1 MTRIISFC
9 NNKGGVGKT
18 TSAVNLPVFL
28 AAMGK
33 RVLLVDFDPQANA
46 TLSLGVNPKK
56 LPLSVYQALIGQT
69 SPQSI
74 IRNTPFFDYEL
85 MPSSPDL
92 AGAQMELANQEGWQS
107 RLNGVLEDAK
117 QEYDYVFI
125 DSPPS
130 LGLLTMNIIVAS
142 DEIMIPV
149 QSEYLALEGL
159 EQLLDTIE
167 LVKQRSGKELDF
179 IGAFLT
185 MYDRRKRLSQQ
196 AAKRIRRNFPNH
208 VFDAVIPQSVS
219 LAEAPKFRKT
229 ILQHDPHSRATKA
242 YRQLAEEVNNIEEDN

>member
-1 MTRIISFC
+1 MARIISLC

-28 AAMGK
+28 AAAGK

-46 TLSLGVNPKK
+46 TLSLGINPKK
-56 LPLSVYQALIGQT
+56 LPLSVYQALVGQT
-69 SPQSI
+69 SPQSV
-74 IRNTPFFDYEL
+74 IRTTPFFDYEII
-85 MPSSPDL
+85 PSSADL

-107 RLNGVLEDAK
+107 RLSQVLEEAK
-117 QEYDYVFI
+117 DEYDFVFI

-142 DEIMIPV
+142 DEILIPV

-185 MYDRRKRLSQQ
+185 MYDRRRKLSRQ
-196 AAKRIRRNFPNH
+196 AAKRIRRNFPDH
-208 VFDAVIPQSVS
+208 VFDAIIPQAVS
-219 LAEAPKFRKT
+219 LAEAPKYRKT
-229 ILQHDPHSRATKA
+229 ILQYDPHSRATKA
-242 YRQLAEEVNNIEEDN
+242 YRELAEEINEIE

>member
-1 MTRIISFC
+1 MTRIISLC

-28 AAMGK
+28 AAAGK
-33 RVLLVDFDPQANA
+33 KVLLVDFDPQANA
-46 TLSLGVNPKK
+46 TISLGIDPKK

-69 SPQSI
+69 SPQSV
-74 IRNTPFFDYEL
+74 IRTTPFFDYEM
-85 MPSSPDL
+85 MPASPDL
-92 AGAQMELANQEGWQS
+92 AGAQMELANQEGWQT
-107 RLNGVLEDAK
+107 RLSQLLEDAK

-142 DEIMIPV
+142 DEVLIPV

-167 LVKQRSGKELDF
+167 LVKQRSGKELDM

-185 MYDRRKRLSQQ
+185 MYDRRKKLSNQ
-196 AAKRIRRNFPNH
+196 AAKRIRRNFPNR

-219 LAEAPKFRKT
+219 LAEAPQYRKT
-229 ILQHDPHSRATKA
+229 ILQYDPHSRATKA
-242 YRQLAEEVNNIEEDN
+242 YRELAEEIMEVEDN

>member
-1 MTRIISFC
+1 MTRVISLC

-28 AAMGK
+28 AASGK

-46 TLSLGVNPKK
+46 TLSLGKDPKK
-56 LPLSVYQALIGQT
+56 LPLSIYQALVRQT
-69 SPQSI
+69 SPQSVV
-74 IRNTPFFDYEL
+74 RSTPFFDYEL

-107 RLNGVLEDAK
+107 RLSNVLEEAK

-142 DEIMIPV
+142 DEILIPV

-185 MYDRRKRLSQQ
+185 MYDRRKRISKQ
-196 AAKRIRRNFPNH
+196 AAKRIRRNFPDY
-208 VFDAVIPQSVS
+208 VFDAVIPQAVS
-219 LAEAPKFRKT
+219 LAEAPQYRKT
-229 ILQHDPHSRATKA
+229 ILQYDPHSRATKA
-242 YRQLAEEVNNIEEDN
+242 YRELAEEINNIDNSK